1 MAAKRELTT
10 IPADKLALYEKLIAT
25 RPDIEQKGA
34 NVPYT
39 SANGYM
45 CTYLSEEGALRIR
58 LPKAAIEEFM
68 NKYNAAHPLAYGIV
82 QKDFVEVPDDLL
94 KKTKELKKYLD
105 LSYEH
110 AMSLKP
116 KPAKKK

>member
-1 MAAKRELTT
+1 MAAKREIAT
-10 IPADKLALYEKLIAT
+10 IPVDKLALYEKLIAT

-45 CTYLSEEGALRIR
+45 CTYLSEDGALRIR
-58 LPKAAIEEFM
+58 LSKADIEDFI
-68 NKYNAAHPLAYGIV
+68 KKHNASHPIAYGIV
-82 QKDFVEVPDDLL
+82 QKDFVEVPDALL
-94 KKTKELKKYLD
+94 KKTKELKQYLD
-105 LSYEH
+105 KSYEH

-116 KPAKKK
+116 KPSKKK